1 MFMLLFYKSRKIFT
15 FLVFSPSSRTFE
27 GQHSSEYNRN
37 KTLALRL
44 ILSKRRKTINK
55 TNKEENT
62 YCNLTQGEQ
71 KEWGGALNAEKERVD
86 NSENT
91 VFQTRLQ
98 RLLAELNEPF
108 TVLLLLSVSVLS
120 LGLSVCFYVLVFIN
134 RVSHS
139 SFKSWLALNSLH
151 TWSWPWTPDPPTP
164 PPWCVLPCPNFN
176 AVRPSLHFKTCQI
189 LIVQREAWGFF
200 TFNILALL
208 TKTWLPGKGNLVTRW
223 LTAHGTVIWC

>member
-1 MFMLLFYKSRKIFT
+1 MLLFYKSRKIFT

-55 TNKEENT
+55 TNKGENI

-71 KEWGGALNAEKERVD
+71 KEWGGALNVEKERVD

-108 TVLLLLSVSVLS
+108 TVLLLLSVSVCVSWS
-120 LGLSVCFYVLVFIN
+120 LCVFLCSSVY
-134 RVSHS
+134 
-139 SFKSWLALNSLH
+139 
-151 TWSWPWTPDPPTP
+151 
-164 PPWCVLPCPNFN
+164 
-176 AVRPSLHFKTCQI
+176 
-189 LIVQREAWGFF
+189 
-200 TFNILALL
+200 
-208 TKTWLPGKGNLVTRW
+208 
-223 LTAHGTVIWC
+223 

>member
-1 MFMLLFYKSRKIFT
+1 MLLFYKSRKIFT

-86 NSENT
+86 NSEN
-91 VFQTRLQ
+91 
-98 RLLAELNEPF
+98 
-108 TVLLLLSVSVLS
+108 S
-120 LGLSVCFYVLVFIN
+120 LPDQ
-134 RVSHS
+134 
-139 SFKSWLALNSLH
+139 A
-151 TWSWPWTPDPPTP
+151 TETP
-164 PPWCVLPCPNFN
+164 
-176 AVRPSLHFKTCQI
+176 
-189 LIVQREAWGFF
+189 G
-200 TFNILALL
+200 
-208 TKTWLPGKGNLVTRW
+208 
-223 LTAHGTVIWC
+223 

>member
-1 MFMLLFYKSRKIFT
+1 MLLFYKSRKIFT

-55 TNKEENT
+55 TNKGENT

-71 KEWGGALNAEKERVD
+71 KEWGGALNSEKERVD

-108 TVLLLLSVSVLS
+108 IVLLLLSVSICVSWS
-120 LGLSVCFYVLVFIN
+120 LCVSLCSSVY
-134 RVSHS
+134 
-139 SFKSWLALNSLH
+139 
-151 TWSWPWTPDPPTP
+151 
-164 PPWCVLPCPNFN
+164 
-176 AVRPSLHFKTCQI
+176 
-189 LIVQREAWGFF
+189 
-200 TFNILALL
+200 
-208 TKTWLPGKGNLVTRW
+208 
-223 LTAHGTVIWC
+223 

>member
-1 MFMLLFYKSRKIFT
+1 MNTFWMFMLLFYKSRKIFT

-86 NSENT
+86 NSENSLPDQAT
-91 VFQTRLQ
+91 ETPGWIKWAFYCFVAAFCVCLVSWSLCVFLCS
-98 RLLAELNEPF
+98 
-108 TVLLLLSVSVLS
+108 SV
-120 LGLSVCFYVLVFIN
+120 Y
-134 RVSHS
+134 
-139 SFKSWLALNSLH
+139 
-151 TWSWPWTPDPPTP
+151 
-164 PPWCVLPCPNFN
+164 
-176 AVRPSLHFKTCQI
+176 
-189 LIVQREAWGFF
+189 
-200 TFNILALL
+200 
-208 TKTWLPGKGNLVTRW
+208 
-223 LTAHGTVIWC
+223 

>member
-1 MFMLLFYKSRKIFT
+1 MLLFYKSRKIFT

-55 TNKEENT
+55 TNKGENT

-108 TVLLLLSVSVLS
+108 TVLLLLSVSVCVSWS
-120 LGLSVCFYVLVFIN
+120 LCVFLCSSVY
-134 RVSHS
+134 
-139 SFKSWLALNSLH
+139 
-151 TWSWPWTPDPPTP
+151 
-164 PPWCVLPCPNFN
+164 
-176 AVRPSLHFKTCQI
+176 
-189 LIVQREAWGFF
+189 
-200 TFNILALL
+200 
-208 TKTWLPGKGNLVTRW
+208 
-223 LTAHGTVIWC
+223 